1 MTRMMFEAGILES
14 SGKPRIIRPIHVNYH
29 TEELLKANGLED
41 YLRIVEGVYA
51 MQKLTLDEMA
61 QPDRK

>member
-41 YLRIVEGVYA
+41 YLRIVEGV
-51 MQKLTLDEMA
+51 
-61 QPDRK
+61 